1 MRFGDAKPCPAKFR
15 RGRNEVGR
23 VRVPGMAW
31 WTEILFL
38 KNRYLTEDKELGAF
52 SAFKHAVREYFYE
65 KFVDGLHILLAIF
78 TYGYIGA
85 AVIAFFFQESAPAA
99 FPYIVEV
106 LADPYLGALGI
117 YLIVK
122 EIEIRR
128 GNVKRRRGEF
138 FALAW
143 FIFLLISTASVYFF
157 EKYDPENEVYKTI
170 VTDSAAAIL
179 IRIGR
184 FLR

>member
-1 MRFGDAKPCPAKFR
+1 
-15 RGRNEVGR
+15 
-23 VRVPGMAW
+23 MAW

-38 KNRYLTEDKELGAF
+38 KNRYITEDKELGVF
-52 SAFKHAVREYFYE
+52 EAFKRALKTCLYDR
-65 KFVDGLHILLAIF
+65 FVDALHVLLAIF
-78 TYGYIGA
+78 TYGYMA
-85 AVIAFFFQESAPAA
+85 AAIVAFFWQESAPAA

-128 GNVKRRRGEF
+128 GNIKRRRGEF
-138 FALAW
+138 FVTAW
-143 FIFLLISTASVYFF
+143 FMFLIIATASVYFF
-157 EKYDPENEVYKTI
+157 EKYDPENKIYKTI

>member
-1 MRFGDAKPCPAKFR
+1 
-15 RGRNEVGR
+15 
-23 VRVPGMAW
+23 MAW

-38 KNRYLTEDKELGAF
+38 KNRYVTEDNELGAF
-52 SAFKHAVREYFYE
+52 SAFRRAIRAYLYE
-65 KFVDGLHILLAIF
+65 KFVDALHVLLAIF
-78 TYGYIGA
+78 TYGYMA
-85 AVIAFFFQESAPAA
+85 AAIIAFFWQESAPAA
-99 FPYIVEV
+99 FPYMVEV

-128 GNVKRRRGEF
+128 GNIKRRRGEF
-138 FALAW
+138 FVVAW
-143 FIFLLISTASVYFF
+143 FMFLLVATASVYFF
-157 EKYDPENEVYKTI
+157 ERYNPENEIYKTI
-170 VTDSAAAIL
+170 VTDSSAAIL

>member
-1 MRFGDAKPCPAKFR
+1 
-15 RGRNEVGR
+15 
-23 VRVPGMAW
+23 MAW

-38 KNRYLTEDKELGAF
+38 KNRYVTEDNELGAF
-52 SAFKHAVREYFYE
+52 AAFRRAIRAYLYE
-65 KFVDGLHILLAIF
+65 KFVDGLHVLLAIF
-78 TYGYIGA
+78 TYGYMA
-85 AVIAFFFQESAPAA
+85 AAIIAFFWQESAPAA
-99 FPYIVEV
+99 FPYMVEV

-128 GNVKRRRGEF
+128 GNIKRRRGEF
-138 FALAW
+138 FAVAW
-143 FIFLLISTASVYFF
+143 FMFLLAATLSVYFF
-157 EKYDPENEVYKTI
+157 DRYNPENEIYKTI
-170 VTDSAAAIL
+170 VTDSSAAIL

>member
-1 MRFGDAKPCPAKFR
+1 
-15 RGRNEVGR
+15 
-23 VRVPGMAW
+23 MAW

-38 KNRYLTEDKELGAF
+38 KNRYLTADKELGAF
-52 SAFKHAVREYFYE
+52 SAFKRAVREYFYE
-65 KFVDGLHILLAIF
+65 KFVDVLHILLAIF

-143 FIFLLISTASVYFF
+143 FIFLLVSTASVYFF
-157 EKYDPENEVYKTI
+157 EKYDPENEIYKTI
-170 VTDSAAAIL
+170 VTDSTAAIL